1 MNNETLWPH
10 PGEILKDCMD
20 DLGISAVRLCRATH
34 IPASRITEILKGRR
48 GVTADTALRL
58 GRALGTTPGYWLNLQ
73 QSYDLRR
80 ANCELLSEVEVL
92 VADK

>member
-1 MNNETLWPH
+1 MNNETLWPS
-10 PGEILKDCMD
+10 PGEILKDCID
-20 DLGISAVRLCRATH
+20 DLGISAVRLSRATH

-48 GVTADTALRL
+48 GVTVDTALRL

-80 ANCELLSEVEVL
+80 ANSEPLSEVEVL
-92 VADK
+92 VANE